1 MDGPDAPPSIQKI
14 DAIIAL
20 EAEPI
25 IRNLRITQC
34 YHDLSHAI
42 AGRIGAENVNWCTF
56 ATWASKT
63 AGRFIRIDE
72 FLPIFRDALRDRP
85 GIAIKI
91 ERINKALSPLDASA
105 GLSLAATLQA
115 LEQPVRNVSRHITAG
130 NLAVFAELGPL
141 FSVMCSRFSSDIVYN
156 ASTLARLLDELEL
169 KAGLPEDGGQSL
181 LRSAVSH
188 FYLAKFEPDPE
199 PKAELILLANA
210 ETGLHEQIRLQPS
223 IAGSLRLPFGQE
235 LRALYERHHRAKYS
249 GEALARLRFISEVLL
264 RPVFKEVDDEL
275 NEIWRRCATRL
286 LMQLRLPS
294 GDIELGSDLQA
305 SPGQPLFPP
314 PLRTIELDDLRK
326 LLAVYDADG
335 STARGSGAEDWA
347 DILERMHFILT
358 LFRSRQ
364 RDGRLFNPPFSPE
377 QRTAI
382 SRGQLPNAPL

>member
-1 MDGPDAPPSIQKI
+1 MDGPSTPPLIQEI

-20 EAEPI
+20 DAQPI
-25 IRNLRITQC
+25 IRNLKITQC

-42 AGRIGAENVNWCTF
+42 TDRIGAENVNWCTF

-72 FLPIFRDALRDRP
+72 ILPIFRDALRDRP
-85 GIAIKI
+85 GIATKI

-105 GLSLAATLQA
+105 GLSLAAILQV
-115 LEQPVRNVSRHITAG
+115 LEQPVTNVSRHITAG

-141 FSVMCSRFSSDIVYN
+141 FSVMCSRFSSDG
-156 ASTLARLLDELEL
+156 AAPLPRLLDELDL

-199 PKAELILLANA
+199 RKAELILLGNA

-223 IAGSLRLPFGQE
+223 IAGSLRLPFGKE
-235 LRALYERHHRAKYS
+235 LRTLYERHHRAKYS
-249 GEALARLRFISEVLL
+249 GEALARLHFIIEVLL
-264 RPVFKEVDDEL
+264 RPVFKELDDEL

-305 SPGQPLFPP
+305 SPGQPLFPQG
-314 PLRTIELDDLRK
+314 LQTIELDDLRK
-326 LLAVYDADG
+326 LLAVYGADG
-335 STARGSGAEDWA
+335 NTARGSGAEDWA

-364 RDGRLFNPPFSPE
+364 RDGRLFGQPFSAE

-382 SRGQLPNAPL
+382 SRGQLPGPPL

>member
-1 MDGPDAPPSIQKI
+1 MDGPSAPPSIQNI
-14 DAIIAL
+14 GAIIAL
-20 EAEPI
+20 DAEPI
-25 IRNLRITQC
+25 IRNLKITQC

-42 AGRIGAENVNWCTF
+42 ADRIGAENANWCTF

-72 FLPIFRDALRDRP
+72 ILPVFRDALRTYP
-85 GIAIKI
+85 GIAVKI
-91 ERINKALSPLDASA
+91 ERINKALSPLDCSA
-105 GLSLAATLQA
+105 DINLAVILQT

-130 NLAVFAELGPL
+130 NLQVFAELGPL
-141 FSVMCSRFSSDIVYN
+141 FSVMCSRFNDNVYN
-156 ASTLARLLDELEL
+156 ASILARLLDELKL

-181 LRSAVSH
+181 LRSALSH

-199 PKAELILLANA
+199 RKAELILLANA
-210 ETGLHEQIRLQPS
+210 ETGLHEQIRLQLS
-223 IAGSLRLPFGQE
+223 IAGSLRLPFGKE

-249 GEALARLRFISEVLL
+249 GEALARLRFIIEVLL
-264 RPVFKEVDDEL
+264 RPVFNELDDEL

-286 LMQLRLPS
+286 LMQLRLPG
-294 GDIELGSDLQA
+294 GDIELGSDLQP
-305 SPGQPLFPP
+305 SPGQPLFPQG
-314 PLRTIELDDLRK
+314 LQTIELDDLRK
-326 LLAVYDADG
+326 LLAVYRADG

-364 RDGRLFNPPFSPE
+364 RDGRLFNQPFSSE